1 MAKAKM
7 SKKALFARDANRN
20 IAAEIKRGMR
30 EVRANRA
37 ARVHHIEVPE
47 ALEARL
53 RSGLSQPKFAQVL
66 GVSVRTLQDW
76 EQGRRKP
83 TGAARSLL
91 AIAAKRP
98 DVLREVL
105 AARDCAARKS
115 P

>member
-1 MAKAKM
+1 MAKL
-7 SKKALFARDANRN
+7 SPKALAKWEASRD

-30 EVRANRA
+30 EVRAGRA
-37 ARVHHIEVPE
+37 TRVHHVEVPA
-47 ALEARL
+47 ALEARM
-53 RSGLSQPKFAQVL
+53 RSGLSQQKFAAVL
-66 GVSVRTLQDW
+66 GVSARTLQDW

-105 AARDCAARKS
+105 AA
-115 P
+115 

>member
-1 MAKAKM
+1 M
-7 SKKALFARDANRN
+7 SKKALLARDAKRD

-37 ARVHHIEVPE
+37 ARVHQIEVPE

-53 RSGLSQPKFAQVL
+53 RLGLSQPQFAQML

-91 AIAAKRP
+91 AIATQRP
-98 DVLREVL
+98 DVLRKILL
-105 AARDCAARKS
+105 AA
-115 P
+115 